1 MSTLLCSVPFVLLCM
16 CECLCVLVFVEAGAF
31 KRHEHEASLHG
42 AYKLLVEALITYC
55 AAGMLAGRTD
65 W

>member
-1 MSTLLCSVPFVLLCM
+1 M
-16 CECLCVLVFVEAGAF
+16 LVFVEAGAF

-42 AYKLLVEALITYC
+42 AYKLLVEGLITNC